1 MWPIKHTEKRCKQL
15 NTWSFDSKSLSI
27 EICFVGGFRVADYLF
42 SFLCCHIMCL
52 YVLSSVVW
60 CPLRFPH
67 KNYVRYLQLF
77 MGCLV
82 CVWLCV
88 VVSETCCLC
97 LIACGGVRDMLFC
110 VFVLFVLCALCC
122 RFLLIIPP
130 FVVAPSMFSCGLF
143 VAKEKTIARLN
154 RMQKKINFVFDFI
167 NWSLQTFHCNED

>member
-97 LIACGGVRDMLFC
+97 LIVCGGVRDMLFVFDC
-110 VFVLFVLCALCC
+110 VWWCPRHVVLCFCFVCLVCPVLPVSLDYSTICGCPINVLMRFVCC
-122 RFLLIIPP
+122 KRKNN
-130 FVVAPSMFSCGLF
+130 SK
-143 VAKEKTIARLN
+143 AK
-154 RMQKKINFVFDFI
+154 
-167 NWSLQTFHCNED
+167 